1 MLFTLLLSG
10 LLASPVVAGNS
21 IPVDSVLVQDQVNL
35 DKNLVRWGN
44 PANFD
49 PAKKALVG
57 TVRTKEVYRMIPAW
71 QLIQK
76 EKVKKGTARHE
87 VLMRE
92 ATAVYE
98 RALGRAAK
106 ARNTVLIVEQGG
118 ISGYASVADLT
129 GAIIAAI

>member
-1 MLFTLLLSG
+1 MLLTLLLSG
-10 LLASPVVAGNS
+10 LLASPVAGDS
-21 IPVDSVLVQDQVNL
+21 VPVDSVLVQDQVNL
-35 DKNLVRWGN
+35 DKSLVRWGN

-92 ATAVYE
+92 TTAVYK

-129 GAIIAAI
+129 GAIIAAL

>member
-1 MLFTLLLSG
+1 MLFSLLLSG
-10 LLASPVVAGNS
+10 LLASPVAGDPA
-21 IPVDSVLVQDQVNL
+21 PVGSVLVQDQVNL

-71 QLIQK
+71 KRIQE

-129 GAIIAAI
+129 GAIIAAL

>member
-1 MLFTLLLSG
+1 MLFSLLLPG
-10 LLASPVVAGNS
+10 LLASPVAGDS

-57 TVRTKEVYRMIPAW
+57 TVRSKEVYRMIPAW
-71 QLIQK
+71 KLIQE
-76 EKVKKGTARHE
+76 EKVKKGSARWTK
-87 VLMRE
+87 LMHE
-92 ATAVYE
+92 ATAVYD

-106 ARNTVLIVEQGG
+106 ARNMVLIVEQGG

-129 GAIIAAI
+129 GAIIAAL